1 MGRRGVYRKED
12 RVGLPGKLQRE
23 LVDKA
28 AARHGNC
35 QELAKALGI
44 PKSSVH
50 YYRTGR
56 LTLPASVLD
65 RMLEEA
71 GDDGLERR
79 VREAARELD
88 RTWANYYSS
97 SIMREMYRQKVRLPT
112 LEELQR
118 DDELRR
124 KAAAVVSYV
133 MAEGSIWIKKNRFDE
148 GIVNITLADHETDLY
163 DHFRGL
169 CRDVFDYD
177 IGPPQPPGNGAKA
190 IRGFIYSRF
199 VADWLVTNNVPMGEK
214 SCQCVRLPSWVKNS
228 SDPLTWI
235 AALQPWCDGEGCAV
249 RTKAGKVRG
258 FRISQA
264 RHTDLDMI
272 TLPTSLIRKH
282 RRHIPSSVLRT
293 HELFGI
299 PAHDYISTLWRS
311 EILDDV
317 SALSHTLGFRPKLS
331 VSTAFLKDDGFWSC
345 TWSLGF
351 PAKEVKE
358 LHDRGMVTQTRKK
371 ETIAQCWAN

>member
-1 MGRRGVYRKED
+1 MGRRGAYRKED
-12 RVGLPGKLQRE
+12 RVGLPGELQRE

-56 LTLPASVLD
+56 LTLPTSVLD

-79 VREAARELD
+79 VREAARDLD

-124 KAAAVVSYV
+124 KAAAIVSYV

-199 VADWLVTNNVPMGEK
+199 IAEWLLTQGVPEGEK
-214 SCQCVRLPSWVKNS
+214 SCHAQEAPYMGRIIR
-228 SDPLTWI
+228 DHLTWI
-235 AALQPWCDGEGCAV
+235 AALQPCCDGEGA
-249 RTKAGKVRG
+249 
-258 FRISQA
+258 
-264 RHTDLDMI
+264 
-272 TLPTSLIRKH
+272 
-282 RRHIPSSVLRT
+282 
-293 HELFGI
+293 
-299 PAHDYISTLWRS
+299 
-311 EILDDV
+311 
-317 SALSHTLGFRPKLS
+317 
-331 VSTAFLKDDGFWSC
+331 
-345 TWSLGF
+345 
-351 PAKEVKE
+351 
-358 LHDRGMVTQTRKK
+358 
-371 ETIAQCWAN
+371 